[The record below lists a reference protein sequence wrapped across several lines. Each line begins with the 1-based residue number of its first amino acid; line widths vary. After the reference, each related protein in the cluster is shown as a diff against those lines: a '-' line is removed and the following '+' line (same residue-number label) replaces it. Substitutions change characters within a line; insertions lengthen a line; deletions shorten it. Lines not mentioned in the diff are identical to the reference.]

1 MNGILID
8 EYGDI
13 IVANGSMSIGDVD
26 EQIVQFVMAGV
37 PGDFKESPTL
47 GVNVQCMLGGNVDTL
62 FQGRIK
68 EQIKSQHLKVI
79 KVTVSETE
87 IYVEV

>member
-1 MNGILID
+1 MNGIIID
-8 EYGDI
+8 EFGDI
-13 IVANGSMSIGDVD
+13 TLSGGTLAIANVD

-47 GVNVQCMLGGNVDTL
+47 GVNVQSMLGGNVDTL
-62 FQGRIK
+62 FQGRLK

-79 KVTVSETE
+79 KVRVSETE